1 MAEQLKIIEANRLD
15 DSAIVVGFS
24 DGTTDTFTADELNSL
39 KVRRIETCEQQ
50 GMSGPSEGSGLTRAP
65 LLKT

>member
-50 GMSGPSEGSGLTRAP
+50 NVSQCNEHDGRSR
-65 LLKT
+65 